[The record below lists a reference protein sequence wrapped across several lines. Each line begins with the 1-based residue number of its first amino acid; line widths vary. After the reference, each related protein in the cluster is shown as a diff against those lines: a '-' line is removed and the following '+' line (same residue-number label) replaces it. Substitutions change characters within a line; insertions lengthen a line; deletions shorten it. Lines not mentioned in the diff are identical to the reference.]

1 MDVVLRVTVAYFF
14 VLIALRLMGKREFGE
29 LSPLELITL
38 LLIPELLSDAMQIG
52 DQSIVRALAGV
63 STVLLLVFVSGMA
76 AHLSPKVENAMEG
89 TPSVLVAHGE
99 LILDNMNRE
108 RMTPSEIFSEMHK
121 AGLDDLPQV
130 RWAVL
135 ETDGKISIVPE
146 PPAGTQS
153 EEMLSKGPAGG

>member
-1 MDVVLRVTVAYFF
+1 
-14 VLIALRLMGKREFGE
+14 MGKREFGE

-108 RMTPSEIFSEMHK
+108 RVTPSEIFSEMHK
-121 AGLDDLPQV
+121 AGL
-130 RWAVL
+130 R
-135 ETDGKISIVPE
+135 
-146 PPAGTQS
+146 S
-153 EEMLSKGPAGG
+153 EERRVGKECRAR